1 MESITHCL
9 DSKDLLVLW
18 CSLIQKL
25 EMIYFIFLILTFT
38 HVSYGNQTAGAN
50 HVDLPSFLKS
60 LTDLRG
66 KLIDL
71 MGSFNPDFD
80 TGHQGE
86 GRIAS

>member
-1 MESITHCL
+1 
-9 DSKDLLVLW
+9 
-18 CSLIQKL
+18 
-25 EMIYFIFLILTFT
+25 MIYFIFLILTFT
-38 HVSYGNQTAGAN
+38 HISNGNQTVEAN

-80 TGHQGE
+80 TGHQAE
-86 GRIAS
+86 GKIGSQLKVISYIISKAISIIDNIQQ